1 MSVTARRI
9 RNLLTFIPNLVL
21 LSLRLMVDSRVPAK
35 ERLLVAGAV
44 VYAIVPLDFVP
55 DMIPF
60 VGQIDD
66 LYLVSLTL
74 LRLMT
79 VTNPSVVREHWNG
92 GGDVVEF
99 VGAAAMLAG
108 KLLPQRVRRILT
120 ARVEFNNREV
130 STPLLV
136 ERPTPAP
143 ENSQRQGAA

>member
-1 MSVTARRI
+1 
-9 RNLLTFIPNLVL
+9 
-21 LSLRLMVDSRVPAK
+21 MVDPRVPAK

-44 VYAIVPLDFVP
+44 IYAILPLDFVP

-79 VTNPSVVREHWNG
+79 VTDPAVVRGHWNG
-92 GGDVVEF
+92 GGDIVEF
-99 VGAAAMLAG
+99 VGSAAMVAG
-108 KLLPQRVRRILT
+108 KLLPQRIRRILT
-120 ARVEFNNREV
+120 ARVEFNNKEL

-143 ENSQRQGAA
+143 TSAKQKGAA